1 MPSVDDKPRSGK
13 TDEHYAPEATESRT
27 ACMHSTMRCL
37 PVLVSLFSVER
48 SSLACLWYLVPP
60 LYALLPLLLVLAHC
74 NPIRSARGMA
84 WCRSF

>member
-27 ACMHSTMRCL
+27 ACMHSTMLCL
-37 PVLVSLFSVER
+37 PVLVSFVRMHCFLFCS
-48 SSLACLWYLVPP
+48 CLLI
-60 LYALLPLLLVLAHC
+60 A
-74 NPIRSARGMA
+74 SAGGMA

>member
-1 MPSVDDKPRSGK
+1 MAADNKPVGKKPLSGK

-27 ACMHSTMRCL
+27 ACMHSTMLCL
-37 PVLVSLFSVER
+37 PVLVS
-48 SSLACLWYLVPP
+48 LVPP